1 MQCWHEDD
9 PPPRVPMWLAVV
21 LLCVASP
28 LIGVGLAALVN
39 QINLEWMR

>member
-9 PPPRVPMWLAVV
+9 PPPRVAMWLAVV

-28 LIGVGLAALVN
+28 LIGVGAGMFTMWIVEKL
-39 QINLEWMR
+39 R